1 MEPTP
6 TRAILTALFM
16 FAPGCILNTAF
27 PYNPRFSDGDD
38 DGKAYIDGDCDEWP
52 GHGGRPVIAGQDIY
66 DTLQQAVDAAKDG
79 DVITVCPLPG
89 EQEYGGL
96 TVIEGKSI
104 SIVGGDDPDRIVL
117 NGRNKDGDRQGSTIR
132 VTGGSLT
139 LENLTIT
146 GGGGTLYDI
155 DGDTLS
161 FGGGVDA
168 TGATGLTIEN
178 CVITGNLAD
187 IGGGVMA
194 PLDVENAET
203 FILDSQLTD
212 NVAYW
217 GGGAYIQW
225 GGQIIGTGI
234 YRNDSDLAG
243 GVFSGANTLTVTASV
258 ISENTSR
265 ETVSGGGALIYDGLL
280 RSEDSDWG
288 QGDTNNTRNDV
299 MLANTKTDK
308 YKAYTDKTAG
318 ETFSC
323 DASVPS
329 CS

>member
-1 MEPTP
+1 M
-6 TRAILTALFM
+6 
-16 FAPGCILNTAF
+16 
-27 PYNPRFSDGDD
+27 
-38 DGKAYIDGDCDEWP
+38 
-52 GHGGRPVIAGQDIY
+52 
-66 DTLQQAVDAAKDG
+66 
-79 DVITVCPLPG
+79 ITVCPLPG
-89 EQEYGGL
+89 TQEYGGL

-117 NGRNKDGDRQGSTIR
+117 NGKDAGSTIR
-132 VTGGSLT
+132 VADGSLT

-146 GGGGTLYDI
+146 GGTGTLYTST
-155 DGDTLS
+155 GPEGL
-161 FGGGVDA
+161 GGGVDA
-168 TGATGLTIEN
+168 ACGDGPDDRELRHQGQRRPVWRRRDRPWTSR
-178 CVITGNLAD
+178 
-187 IGGGVMA
+187 
-194 PLDVENAET
+194 NAET
-203 FILDSQLTD
+203 LILDSQLSD
-212 NVAYW
+212 NIAYW
-217 GGGAYIQW
+217 GGGAYLQW

-299 MLANTKTDK
+299 MLANTRTDK
-308 YKAYTDKTAG
+308 YKSYTDKTAG